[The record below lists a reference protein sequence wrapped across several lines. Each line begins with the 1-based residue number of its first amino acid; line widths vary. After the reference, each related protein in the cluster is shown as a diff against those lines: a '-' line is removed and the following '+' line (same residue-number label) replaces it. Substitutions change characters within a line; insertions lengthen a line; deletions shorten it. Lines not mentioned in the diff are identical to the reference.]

1 MASGSPSSA
10 EISSSDAIFIS
21 YYGRLTCIGLTL
33 LAAVC
38 SGYESV
44 LVDAPEILDASWSVT
59 CVVAVFVVFGLPLW
73 AVKRVEW
80 RDSGGFSASQHAF
93 AALHAALEVTAMWFV
108 YRAIELTPV
117 GDAVAL
123 YNLR

>member
-1 MASGSPSSA
+1 MASGLPAATETSSNA
-10 EISSSDAIFIS
+10 FFVS

-38 SGYESV
+38 SGYESM
-44 LVDAPEILDASWSVT
+44 LVDAPRVLDGSWTVA
-59 CVVAVFVVFGLPLW
+59 CVVAVFVIFGLPLW
-73 AVKRVEW
+73 AVKRSEW
-80 RDSGGFSASQHAF
+80 RDSGGFTTSQCAGAAF
-93 AALHAALEVTAMWFV
+93 HAALELTAMWFV